1 MLLQAFSIALALFPI
16 SVPNEI
22 IWVNT
27 FEEVRPVLDEY
38 WADNGILA
46 VGLSVKAGDTCI
58 IYAIDGGRKRD
69 EEIYLHE
76 AAHCWG
82 LDHKQISEIGRRMNM
97 DI

>member
-16 SVPNEI
+16 SMPNEI

-38 WADNGILA
+38 WADNGVLA

-69 EEIYLHE
+69 EEIYTHE
-76 AAHCWG
+76 YMHCIG
-82 LDHKQISEIGRRMNM
+82 LNHEQIETIATRMN
-97 DI
+97 INL